1 MKKTII
7 LSSFIISCLSIN
19 AQSNQALWK
28 EVNENQITITG
39 KRDIVPEK
47 YKTFHLDINSV
58 KTLLASVPLDKNIPV
73 EYSSVIISLPMP
85 DGTLQNFKVTE
96 SPVMEDALQFSYPNI
111 RTYNVRGIDDR
122 YASGKLDLTEFGF
135 HGMIRSSNGDIYIDP
150 YCKWNVDDYISY
162 YTSDFNKPLSER
174 GICEGV
180 IDNLDNNSSVEKTA
194 SPTAICAGAN
204 LKTYRIAVGCTGEY
218 ARAACGTG
226 TNTPTTAQILAK
238 VVTTINRVDGVYETE
253 VATKLVLVATT
264 TLVLYGVPGTGYTT
278 AENNN
283 ASTLITKSQSLITSQ
298 IGSANFDI
306 GHTFSTGGGGLAG
319 LGVVCSS
326 TQKARGIT
334 GSPSPV
340 GDPYDIDYVAHEV
353 GHQFNC
359 NHTFNGSAGSCSG
372 NGSSANAVEPG
383 SGVTIMAYA
392 GICTG
397 QDLASNSIAYFHGI
411 SYDALT
417 NFIQTGGGNSCDV
430 MTASGNSAPT
440 VTAGP
445 SYVVPKGTPFQ
456 LTGSATDPNGDSL
469 TYQWEETDLGAG
481 FASWNSGKKPFFRS
495 YPPVAS
501 PTRLFPK
508 LANVIAGTY
517 TNSAGE
523 FLPGAAGTTFTA
535 NTTLNFRLTAR
546 DNKMGGGGV
555 CSAAAQVTVVAA
567 AGPFAVTSQSVIG
580 TTYPGGS
587 TQTVNWNV
595 NGTNAAPINC
605 ANVNIYL
612 SVDNGTTFTL
622 SVANTPN
629 DGSQSISLP
638 TYTVNK
644 TMCRVK
650 VESIGNIFFDINKK
664 NFTITATVTGLNQYA
679 NFADFNIQL
688 YPNPFS
694 GSVKITINATSGLDE
709 NKTVINVY
717 DILGNIVRTEN
728 IKLTENFSKTYD
740 FSSLANGTYIVV
752 VTDGKQKSVAR
763 LIKM

>member
-7 LSSFIISCLSIN
+7 LSSLIISCLSIN

-28 EVNENQITITG
+28 EVNENQISITG

-58 KTLLASVPLDKNIPV
+58 KILLASVPLDKNIPV

-135 HGMIRSSNGDIYIDP
+135 HGMIRSSNGNIYIDP
-150 YCKWNVDDYISY
+150 YCKWNVNDYISY
-162 YTSDFNKPLSER
+162 YTSDYNKPLNER
-174 GICEGV
+174 GVCEGV
-180 IDNLDNNSSVEKTA
+180 LANIDNTNSVAKTA
-194 SPTAICAGAN
+194 QTNAICAGAN
-204 LKTYRIAVGCTGEY
+204 LKTYRLAVGCTGEY

-238 VVTTINRVDGVYETE
+238 VVISVNRVDGVYETE
-253 VATKLVLVATT
+253 VAVKLVLVATT

-283 ASTLITKSQSLITSQ
+283 ASTLISKSQSLITSQ
-298 IGSANFDI
+298 VGSANFDI
-306 GHTFSTGGGGLAG
+306 GHTFSTGGGGLAQ
-319 LGVVCSS
+319 LGCVCSS
-326 TQKARGIT
+326 GSKASGIT

-340 GDPYDIDYVAHEV
+340 GDAYDIDYVAHEM
-353 GHQFNC
+353 GHQFSG
-359 NHTFNGSAGSCSG
+359 NHSFNGSAGSCSG
-372 NGSSANAVEPG
+372 NRNAATSMEPG
-383 SGVTIMAYA
+383 SGITIMAYA
-392 GICTG
+392 GICSP
-397 QDLASNSIAYFHGI
+397 QDLAAHSIAYFHGVN
-411 SYDALT
+411 YDEIT

-430 MTASGNSAPT
+430 MTATGNSAPS
-440 VTAGP
+440 VTA
-445 SYVVPKGTPFQ
+445 STNYTVPKSTPFS
-456 LTGSATDPNGDSL
+456 LTGAATDPNGDAL
-469 TYQWEETDLGAG
+469 TYQWEEMDAG
-481 FASWNSGKKPFFRS
+481 TAAGNWNTGTKPFFMS
-495 YPPVAS
+495 YAPVTT

-508 LANVIAGTY
+508 LASIIAGTY
-517 TNSAGE
+517 TTVAGE
-523 FLPGAAGTTFTA
+523 FLPTTA
-535 NTTLNFRLTAR
+535 QTLKFRLTAR
-546 DNKMGGGGV
+546 DNKVGGGGV
-555 CSAAAQVTVVAA
+555 CSATTTITVNGT

-595 NGTNAAPINC
+595 NGTDAAPINC

-629 DGSQSISLP
+629 DGTQSISLP

-644 TMCRVK
+644 TTCRIK
-650 VESIGNIFFDINKK
+650 VESIGNVFFDINKK
-664 NFTITATVTGLNQYA
+664 PFTITATVTGLNQYA

-694 GSVKITINATSGLDE
+694 GSVKININATSGLDE